1 MTQLVMSRCRRS
13 GRLALDGRL
22 RDPSSPRLGRRFRGE
37 AIEKRRSSMSSDT
50 RPARLELVSSQNG
63 MPLLLVDQQE
73 GLVSKVHT
81 A

>member
-1 MTQLVMSRCRRS
+1 
-13 GRLALDGRL
+13 
-22 RDPSSPRLGRRFRGE
+22 
-37 AIEKRRSSMSSDT
+37 MSSDT